1 MSINSITDERL
12 IRLYIRGEEPFL
24 NILINRYRTRIS
36 GFILS
41 KVRNVDIAE
50 DIFQETFIKVIKT
63 LRVGKYNEQGKFLP
77 WVMRIAYNLCIDHF
91 RSIKK
96 QTFVRSRD
104 DFDVFNLI
112 KDTSVSEE
120 DKFIQKKILDDVKLL
135 IDKLPDAQKKVLKM
149 RYYADM
155 SFQEIAESCD
165 ISINTALG
173 RMRYAILNIRKLIQK
188 EGLILSVN

>member
-12 IRLYIRGEEPFL
+12 IRLYIRGEESSL
-24 NILINRYRTRIS
+24 NILINRYRARIS

>member
-12 IRLYIRGEEPFL
+12 IRLYIRGEESSL

-96 QTFVRSRD
+96 QKFVRSRD

-120 DKFIQKKILDDVKLL
+120 DKLIQKKILDDVKLL
-135 IDKLPDAQKKVLKM
+135 IDRLPDAQKQVLKM

-155 SFQEIAESCD
+155 SFHEIAESCN

-173 RMRYAILNIRKLIQK
+173 RMRYAILNLRKIIQK
-188 EGLILSVN
+188 EGLVLSVN

>member
-12 IRLYIRGEEPFL
+12 IRLYIRGEESSL

-96 QTFVRSRD
+96 QKFVRSRD

-120 DKFIQKKILDDVKLL
+120 DKLIQKKILDDVKLL
-135 IDKLPDAQKKVLKM
+135 IDRLPDAQKQVLKM

-155 SFQEIAESCD
+155 SFHEISESCN

-173 RMRYAILNIRKLIQK
+173 RMRYAILNLRKFIQK
-188 EGLILSVN
+188 EGLVLSVN

>member
-12 IRLYIRGEEPFL
+12 IRLYIRGEESSL

-96 QTFVRSRD
+96 QKFVRSRD

-120 DKFIQKKILDDVKLL
+120 DKLIQKKILDDVKLL
-135 IDKLPDAQKKVLKM
+135 IDRLPDAQKKVLKM

-155 SFQEIAESCD
+155 SFHEIAESCN

-173 RMRYAILNIRKLIQK
+173 RMRYAILNLRKFIQK
-188 EGLILSVN
+188 EGLVLSVN